1 MLVVVLC
8 TTYAMWG
15 TQILNFVD
23 SWGIQQ
29 PPNPAFRNPKSTPK
43 KRPMSA
49 SLLKRPLRRRAF
61 CSILRAV
68 SLLPVLLLTHASVAA
83 DANWTGATGT
93 QLWSTGTNWSPTSAP
108 GATSGTTNVDT
119 ATFNS
124 AAGATTITIDAGRNL
139 KSLVFATGAGSTF
152 TIGSAG
158 ANAGETLLLSSGGNV
173 VMNSGNTATVTLNAP
188 MVIEPV
194 SSTGAGSYTFSNS
207 STSTPSN
214 DANPY
219 KMTINGSIS
228 GGATTGL
235 ITLNFMATTG
245 NRSNDP
251 TANVMNGLISDGLSG
266 GLSVNVTG
274 TSGGQLGVWRF
285 NNDNNSYTGITSVS
299 TGTLIF
305 TSIANAGVN
314 SAIGAG
320 NTLNVG
326 GSSHVKYVG
335 GAASTDR
342 AITGNGLF
350 YNNGTGALTLNGTVA
365 AGITFRGNQ
374 SFIVNGL
381 ISGNSGI
388 SRTDGGTVFLN
399 NNNNSFTGN
408 ISISDGA
415 FQALTIF
422 NAGINSSA
430 GKGSTI
436 SLGQASTTI
445 GRFEY
450 TGTSTST
457 DRLIVM
463 QNGATGNTG
472 RGVINVMTA
481 GQTLTFT
488 NGVRLGTANTI
499 SAAANYSDL
508 TLTGVG
514 NGEIQGQIGGT
525 SGNPSTVVNMQII
538 KSGLGTWT
546 LSGTNTY
553 TLQTTISA
561 GILNIR
567 NSSAL
572 GAVLTSETVPSA
584 ANAGTT
590 VASGATL
597 QLQNN
602 ISVGAEA
609 LTLGG
614 TGAAGQT
621 GALVN
626 VSGTN
631 SFAGALTFTANT
643 AISSDSGSLALTNTA
658 AIVGGSHTLTLTG
671 AGNGSLA
678 GGMDTSVTSLT
689 KTGTGIWT
697 LSGTSSYTGTTT
709 VNAGTLNVTGTLGN
723 TAVAVNSGGTFSYAG
738 ALGGSLTAANNSTI
752 NIGDA
757 LTAGSTGTLTVGGNL
772 VLNDSTLLLF
782 DLGTASD
789 LIQANGTLITLDGIV
804 RVTTGAGFTAGTYKL
819 IGYTG
824 TLTDNGL
831 TTQTLAGYD
840 LSIIVD
846 TVNQAV
852 NLVATAISA
861 QYWDGG
867 DSVADNIVDG
877 GDGTWTNAGTNW
889 TLADGSNN
897 TSWSASV
904 EKIAVF
910 GGAAGGTVQVQD
922 AVAVNGLQ
930 FARNYTLA
938 SSGGQIQIT
947 NAATEMRVDTA
958 VTATVAA
965 PVTGAGGINK
975 TGDGTLIF
983 TAATGSNTYAGSTL
997 ITSGTLKVGATD
1009 TLPTGTAVTIG
1020 SGVFTGTLDLSSASQ
1035 QIGSLQI
1042 ASNNANLSSVVTIGA
1057 GQTLQVNG
1065 SMSIGIANNVK
1076 TVTRATITGPGSLV
1090 ISNTN
1095 AYFDAGMQT
1104 VTSQAAANLLPNAS
1118 TPFDNGANANNVTSD
1133 FTGLG
1138 SFTANV
1144 KEFRVGFGVNVNSTL
1159 LLSDT
1164 SNSITANVVQLA
1176 NSNGLNSGTSTVV
1189 LGAGTNTFVTDAI
1202 NIGVSK
1208 GVATLKFAS
1217 QTAGSAGTV
1226 VIGGKTG
1233 ATTDITVGSSLGTAT
1248 AAQPTGTLDLRGHTA
1263 TITAGALIIGKRN
1276 SGGGGGAA
1284 GFVYF
1289 DGGTFTV
1296 NSIEMGTMSGN
1307 AGTSSPGPSGSG
1319 TLIISGGTFTVN
1331 SGGSFVMAT
1340 YANTNTFGN
1349 AKAVLTI
1356 SGGTLVSNVNIV
1368 EGGGAGATTA
1378 NTTSIIQ
1385 LTGGTLDMTGHS
1397 IGDATNTIDTLQLDS
1412 GTLKDVSE
1420 INGGGAVTKTSAGTL
1435 TLLGTN
1441 TYTGATTISAGTLQ
1455 AGNGGASGTLGS
1467 GDVID
1472 NATLAFNRSDL
1483 LTVANNISGSG
1494 VVNQT
1499 GTGTTVVSGANT
1511 YTGQTTV
1518 SAGSLLVNN
1527 AYGGADSATGT
1538 NTVQVN
1544 ANATLGGAGR
1554 IAGSV
1559 NLAANATLA
1568 PGGNAA
1574 TITAGTPGLSTEIG
1588 TVLIGGNL
1596 TVAASATLA
1605 LQLKSGDTGLN
1616 ATFDAIT
1623 NHLTSVSGTATDGG
1637 NDRIIVNGTLTLD
1650 AASAI
1655 TVTLGTDFTPAYHA
1669 VFDLVDW
1676 TGSNIAL
1683 AYYDDG
1689 DGMRMGGSADNA
1701 GFALDLPDL
1710 TVYNG
1715 SWFWDVSQFGSS
1727 GVIAIVPEPS
1737 RTLLLLGGL
1746 LGLGLRRRRMRVMR

>member
-1 MLVVVLC
+1 
-8 TTYAMWG
+8 
-15 TQILNFVD
+15 
-23 SWGIQQ
+23 
-29 PPNPAFRNPKSTPK
+29 
-43 KRPMSA
+43 MSA
-49 SLLKRPLRRRAF
+49 SLLKRQLRRYAF
-61 CSILRAV
+61 CSILHAV
-68 SLLPVLLLTHASVAA
+68 SLLPVLLLTRASVAA
-83 DANWTGATGT
+83 DATWTGGTGT
-93 QLWSTGTNWSPTSAP
+93 QLWSTGSNWSPTTAP
-108 GATSGTTNVDT
+108 GATSGITNADT
-119 ATFNS
+119 ATFNT
-124 AAGATTITIDAGRNL
+124 ALGATTITIDTGRNL
-139 KSLVFATGAGSTF
+139 RNLTFTNTAGSTF

-158 ANAGETLLLSSGGNV
+158 TNAGEPLLLSSGGSV
-173 VMNSGNTATVTLNAP
+173 TMSAGNTATVTLNAP

-235 ITLNFMATTG
+235 ITLNFTATTG
-245 NRSNDP
+245 NRSSDP
-251 TANVMNGLISDGLSG
+251 SANVMNGLISDGLSG

-274 TSGGQLGVWRF
+274 SSGGQLGVWRF

-374 SFIVNGL
+374 HFIVNGL

-388 SRTDGGTVFLN
+388 ARTDGGTVFLN
-399 NNNNSFTGN
+399 NNNNSFIGAV
-408 ISISDGA
+408 SISDGA
-415 FQALTIF
+415 FQATTIF
-422 NAGINSSA
+422 NNGTNSSI
-430 GKGSTI
+430 GNTGNLN
-436 SLGQASTTI
+436 LGQASTTV

-450 TGTSTST
+450 TGATTSTN
-457 DRLIVM
+457 RLIVM

-472 RGVINVMTA
+472 RGIINVMTA

-488 NGVRLGTANTI
+488 NGVRLSTANTVT
-499 SAAANYSDL
+499 SNANYSDL

-553 TLQTTISA
+553 ALQTTISA

-572 GAVLTSETVPSA
+572 GAAISSETVPSA

-609 LTLGG
+609 LTLSG
-614 TGAAGQT
+614 TGAAGQNGT
-621 GALVN
+621 LVN

-631 SFAGALTFTANT
+631 SYAGALTFGTANV
-643 AISSDSGSLALTNTA
+643 AISSDSGSLALTSTT
-658 AIVGGSHTLTLTG
+658 AIVGGTRALTLTG

-678 GGMDTSVTSLT
+678 AAMDTTVSGLT
-689 KTGTGIWT
+689 KNGSGIWT
-697 LSGTSSYTGTTT
+697 LSAASTYTGATA
-709 VNAGTLNVTGTLGN
+709 VNAGTLNVTGSLGN
-723 TAVAVNSGGTFSYAG
+723 TAVTVANG
-738 ALGGSLTAANNSTI
+738 ATLAASSPLGGSLTVANLGTLSI
-752 NIGDA
+752 GNI

-772 VLNDSTLLLF
+772 VLNDSSLLLF

-789 LIQANGTLITLDGIV
+789 LIQGNGTLITLDGVV

-831 TTQTLAGYD
+831 VAQMLAGYNT
-840 LSIIVD
+840 SIVVD
-846 TVNQAV
+846 TVNKAV

-861 QYWDGG
+861 QYWDGT
-867 DSVADNIVDG
+867 DTVADNLVDG
-877 GDGTWTNAGTNW
+877 GDGIWTNADTNW

-922 AVAVNGLQ
+922 AMAVNGLQ

-947 NAATEMRVDTA
+947 NAATEFRVDTS

-997 ITSGTLKVGATD
+997 ITSGTLKIGATD
-1009 TLPTGTAVTIG
+1009 TLPTGTAVTVG
-1020 SGVFTGTLDLSSASQ
+1020 AGVFTATLDLSSASQ
-1035 QIGSLQI
+1035 RIASLQI
-1042 ASNNANLSSVVTIGA
+1042 ASNNANLSSTVTIGA

-1065 SMSIGIANNVK
+1065 SFSTGVANNVK
-1076 TVTRATITGPGSLV
+1076 TVTRAIITGPGSLV

-1095 AYFDAGMQT
+1095 AFFDAGLQT
-1104 VTSQAAANLLPNAS
+1104 VTSQAAADLLPNA
-1118 TPFDNGANANNVTSD
+1118 TFPFDNGANANNVTSD

-1138 SFTANV
+1138 SLTANV

-1164 SNSITANVVQLA
+1164 SNSITANVVQIA
-1176 NSNGLNSGTSTVV
+1176 NSNGLNSGTSTMI
-1189 LGAGTNTFVTDAI
+1189 LGAGTNTLVTDAI

-1233 ATTDITVGSSLGTAT
+1233 ATTDITVGGTLGTAT
-1248 AAQPTGTLDLRGHTA
+1248 GAQPTGILDLRGHTA

-1276 SGGGGGAA
+1276 SSGGGGAVGTA
-1284 GFVYF
+1284 YF

-1307 AGTSSPGPSGSG
+1307 SGTTSPGPSGSG

-1356 SGGTLVSNVNIV
+1356 SGGSLISNVNIV
-1368 EGGGAGATTA
+1368 EGGGVGATTA
-1378 NTTSIIQ
+1378 NTTSTIN

-1397 IGDATNTIDTLQLDS
+1397 IGDATNVIDVLTLES
-1412 GTLKDVSE
+1412 GTLKDVQE
-1420 INGGGAVTKTSAGTL
+1420 INGGGAVTKSNTGTL

-1455 AGNGGASGTLGS
+1455 VGNGGTTGTTGS
-1467 GDVID
+1467 GNVIN

-1483 LTVANNISGSG
+1483 LTVSNNVSGTG

-1499 GTGTTVVSGANT
+1499 GSGTTVVSGVNT

-1527 AYGGADSATGT
+1527 AYAGADSATGT

-1544 ANATLGGAGR
+1544 ANATLGGTGR

-1574 TITAGTPGLSTEIG
+1574 SITAGTTGLSTEIG
-1588 TVLIGGNL
+1588 TVFIGGNL
-1596 TVAASATLA
+1596 TVGASATLA
-1605 LQLKSGDTGLN
+1605 LQLKSSDIGLN
-1616 ATFDAIT
+1616 ATFDSIT
-1623 NHLTSVSGTATDGG
+1623 NRLTSVSGTATDGG
-1637 NDRIIVNGTLTLD
+1637 NDRIIVNGTLSLD
-1650 AASAI
+1650 AAS
-1655 TVTLGTDFTPAYHA
+1655 TLSVTLGSNFTGGYQS

-1683 AYYDDG
+1683 AYYDSG
-1689 DGMRMGGSADNA
+1689 TGMRVGGSADNA

-1710 TVYNG
+1710 TIYNS
-1715 SWFWDVSQFGSS
+1715 SWYWDVSQFGST

-1737 RTLLLLGGL
+1737 RALLLLGGL
-1746 LGLGLRRRRMRVMR
+1746 LGLGLRRRRLPAL

>member
-1 MLVVVLC
+1 MLIVVLC
-8 TTYAMWG
+8 TTYTLRG
-15 TQILNFVD
+15 TQILNLWR

-29 PPNPAFRNPKSTPK
+29 PPNPAFRIPKGTPK

-68 SLLPVLLLTHASVAA
+68 SLLPLLLLNHASVAA
-83 DANWTGATGT
+83 DASWTGGTGT
-93 QLWSTGTNWSPTSAP
+93 QLWSTSTNWSPTSAP
-108 GATSGTTNVDT
+108 GATSGITNADT
-119 ATFNS
+119 ATFNT
-124 AAGATTITIDAGRNL
+124 AGGATTITIDTGRNL

-158 ANAGETLLLSSGGNV
+158 ANAGEPLLLSSGGNV
-173 VMNSGNTATVTLNAP
+173 VMNPGNTATVTLDAP
-188 MVIEPV
+188 MVIEPT
-194 SSTGAGSYTFSNS
+194 SSTGAGTYTFSNS

-235 ITLNFMATTG
+235 ITLNFTATTG
-245 NRSNDP
+245 NRSNDAS
-251 TANVMNGLISDGLSG
+251 ANLMNGLISDGGSG

-274 TSGGQLGVWRF
+274 SGGQLGVWRF
-285 NNDNNSYTGITSVS
+285 NNNNNSYTGS
-299 TGTLIF
+299 TTVNNGTLIF

-320 NTLNVG
+320 SILNLGSNT
-326 GSSHVKYVG
+326 HVKYVG

-342 AITGNGLF
+342 AITGTGSF
-350 YNNGTGALTLNGTVA
+350 YNNGTGALTLNGTLA
-365 AGITFRGNQ
+365 AGLTFRGSQN
-374 SFIVNGL
+374 FIINGL
-381 ISGNSGI
+381 ISGASGL
-388 SRTDGGTVFLN
+388 SRTDGGRVFLN
-399 NNNNSFTGN
+399 NNSNSFSGN

-422 NAGINSSA
+422 NAGVNSSA

-445 GRFEY
+445 GSFEY
-450 TGTSTST
+450 AGNTTST

-463 QNGATGNTG
+463 NNVAAGNTG
-472 RGVINVMTA
+472 RGVINAMTA
-481 GQTLTFT
+481 GQTITFT
-488 NGVRLGTANTI
+488 NGVRVFTGNTVTSTANF
-499 SAAANYSDL
+499 SDL
-508 TLTGVG
+508 TLTGSG

-525 SGNPSTVVNMQII
+525 TGNAATAVNLQII
-538 KSGLGTWT
+538 KTGTGTWT
-546 LSGTNTY
+546 LSGANTY
-553 TLQTTISA
+553 LLQTTISA

-572 GAVLTSETVPSA
+572 GAVVTNETTPSA
-584 ANAGTT
+584 ANAGTV

-609 LTLGG
+609 LTLSG
-614 TGAAGQT
+614 TGASGQN

-631 SFAGALTFTANT
+631 SYGGALTFGTANV
-643 AISSDSGSLALTNTA
+643 AISSDSGSLALTSTT
-658 AIVGGSHTLTLTG
+658 AIVGGTRSLTLAG
-671 AGNGSLA
+671 AGSGSLA
-678 GGMDTSVTSLT
+678 AAMNTTVSGLT
-689 KTGTGIWT
+689 KNGTGMWT
-697 LSGTSSYTGTTT
+697 LSGASTYTGATA
-709 VNAGTLNVTGTLGN
+709 VNAGTLNVTGSLGN
-723 TAVAVNSGGTFSYAG
+723 TAVTVAAG
-738 ALGGSLTAANNSTI
+738 AALAAANTLGGSLTAANNTTI
-752 NIGDA
+752 IIGDA

-782 DLGTASD
+782 DLGTSSD
-789 LIQANGTLITLDGIV
+789 LIQANGALITLDGVV

-831 TTQTLAGYD
+831 VAQMLAGYST
-840 LSIIVD
+840 SIVVD

-861 QYWDGG
+861 QYWDGT
-867 DSVADNIVDG
+867 DTVADNLVDG
-877 GDGTWTNAGTNW
+877 GDGTWTNADTNW

-904 EKIAVF
+904 EKIAIF
-910 GGAAGGTVQVQD
+910 GGATGGTVQVQD
-922 AVAVNGLQ
+922 TVVVNGLQ
-930 FARNYTLA
+930 FAKSYTLA
-938 SSGGQIQIT
+938 DSGGKLSIS
-947 NAATEMRVDTA
+947 NAATEMRVDTG
-958 VTATVAA
+958 VTATLAT
-965 PVTGAGGINK
+965 PVIGTGGLNK
-975 TGDGTLIF
+975 TGDGTLVF
-983 TAATGSNTYAGSTL
+983 TAATGSNTYSGTTL
-997 ITSGTLKVGATD
+997 ITSGTLKIGATD
-1009 TLPTGTAVTIG
+1009 TLPTGTAVVVG
-1020 SGVFTGTLDLSSASQ
+1020 SGAFTGTLDLSSASQ
-1035 QIGSLQI
+1035 QIASLQI
-1042 ASNNANLSSVVTIGA
+1042 ASNNASLSSVVTIGA

-1065 SMSIGIANNVK
+1065 SFSTGVANNVK

-1095 AYFDAGMQT
+1095 AYFDAGLQT
-1104 VTSQAAANLLPNAS
+1104 VTSQSAANLLPNA
-1118 TPFDNGANANNVTSD
+1118 TFPFDSSANANNVTSD

-1144 KEFRVGFGVNVNSTL
+1144 KEFRVSFGVNVTSTL
-1159 LLSDT
+1159 LLSDA
-1164 SNSITANVVQLA
+1164 SNTITANAVQIA
-1176 NSNGLNSGTSTVV
+1176 NSNGLNSGTGTLV
-1189 LGAGTNTFVTDAI
+1189 LGAGTNTIRTDVF

-1208 GVATLKFAS
+1208 GSALVKFAS
-1217 QTAGSAGTV
+1217 PTAGSAGTV

-1233 ATTDITVGSSLGTAT
+1233 TTTDITVGSNLGTVT
-1248 AAQPTGTLDLRGHTA
+1248 GAQPTGTLDLRGHTA
-1263 TITAGALIIGKRN
+1263 TITAGALVIGKRDN
-1276 SGGGGGAA
+1276 SGGGGAA

-1307 AGTSSPGPSGSG
+1307 SGTSSPGPSGSG
-1319 TLIISGGTFTVN
+1319 TLTISGGTFTVN

-1349 AKAVLTI
+1349 AKATLTI
-1356 SGGTLVSNVNIV
+1356 SGGTLVSNVNLV

-1378 NTTSIIQ
+1378 NTTSTIQ

-1397 IGDATNTIDTLQLDS
+1397 IGNATNTIDILTLES
-1412 GTLKDVSE
+1412 GTLKDVQE
-1420 INGGGAVTKTSAGTL
+1420 INGGGAVTKTSAGKL
-1435 TLLGTN
+1435 VLLGTN
-1441 TYTGATTISAGTLQ
+1441 TYTGATTINSGTLQ
-1455 AGNGGASGTLGS
+1455 VGNGGTSGTLGS

-1483 LTVANNISGSG
+1483 LTVSNHVSGSG

-1499 GTGTTVVSGANT
+1499 GSGTTVVSGANS

-1518 SAGSLLVNN
+1518 NAGSLLVDN
-1527 AYGGADSATGT
+1527 AYAGADSATGT

-1554 IAGSV
+1554 VAGAV
-1559 NLAANATLA
+1559 NLTANAILA

-1574 TITAGTPGLSTEIG
+1574 TIAAGTPGLSTEIG

-1596 TVAASATLA
+1596 TVGASATVA
-1605 LQLKSGDTGLN
+1605 LQLKSGDTGLT
-1616 ATFDAIT
+1616 ATFDSIT
-1623 NHLTSVSGTATDGG
+1623 NRLTSVSGTATDGG
-1637 NDRIIVNGTLTLD
+1637 NDRIIVNGTLSLD

-1655 TVTLGTDFTPAYHA
+1655 TVTLGTDFTPGYHA

-1676 TGSNIAL
+1676 SGANIPL
-1683 AYYDDG
+1683 AYYDAG
-1689 DGMRMGGSADNA
+1689 TGMRVGGSADNA

-1710 TVYNG
+1710 TIYNG
-1715 SWFWDVSQFGSS
+1715 SWYWDVSQFGST
-1727 GVIAIVPEPS
+1727 GVIAIVPEPG
-1737 RTLLLLGGL
+1737 RALLLLGGL
-1746 LGLGLRRRRMRVMR
+1746 LGLGLRRRRLPAF

>member
-1 MLVVVLC
+1 M
-8 TTYAMWG
+8 
-15 TQILNFVD
+15 
-23 SWGIQQ
+23 
-29 PPNPAFRNPKSTPK
+29 
-43 KRPMSA
+43 
-49 SLLKRPLRRRAF
+49 
-61 CSILRAV
+61 
-68 SLLPVLLLTHASVAA
+68 AA
-83 DANWTGATGT
+83 DASWTGGTGT
-93 QLWSTGTNWSPTSAP
+93 LLWSDGANWSTNPAVP
-108 GATSGTTNVDT
+108 GATTGTTNANT
-119 ATFNS
+119 ATFNTGL
-124 AAGATTITIDAGRNL
+124 GATTITIDAGRNL
-139 KSLVFATGAGSTF
+139 SSLVFASGAASAF

-158 ANAGETLLLSSGGNV
+158 SNAGEALLLSSGGMIM
-173 VMNSGNTATVTLNAP
+173 MNPGNMDSVTLNAP

-194 SSTGAGSYTFSNS
+194 SGTGAGTYTFTNN
-207 STSTPSN
+207 STSTPTN

-219 KMTINGSIS
+219 KMIINGNVS
-228 GGATTGL
+228 GGATTGT
-235 ITLNFMATTG
+235 ITLNFTATTG

-266 GLSVNVTG
+266 GVSVNVTG

-285 NNDNNSYTGITSVS
+285 NNDSNSYTGITSVS

-305 TSIANAGVN
+305 TSIANAGVT

-365 AGITFRGNQ
+365 AGITFRGTQN
-374 SFIVNGL
+374 FIVNGL

-399 NNNNSFTGN
+399 NNSNSFKGN
-408 ISISDGA
+408 LSISDGA
-415 FQALTIF
+415 FQA
-422 NAGINSSA
+422 A
-430 GKGSTI
+430 TI
-436 SLGQASTTI
+436 SNNGTNSAVGNTGNLNFGQTSATV

-463 QNGATGNTG
+463 QNAATGNTG
-472 RGVINVMTA
+472 RGIINVMTA

-488 NGVRLGTANTI
+488 SGVRVNTANTLS
-499 SAAANYSDL
+499 SAANFSDL
-508 TLTGVG
+508 TLTGAG

-525 SGNPSTVVNMQII
+525 AGNASTVVNMQIV
-538 KSGLGTWT
+538 KTGLGTWT
-546 LSGTNTY
+546 LSGANTY
-553 TLQTTISA
+553 ALQTIVSA

-572 GAVLTSETVPSA
+572 GAVLSSETVPSA
-584 ANAGTT
+584 ADAGTV

-609 LTLGG
+609 LTLAG
-614 TGAAGQT
+614 TGASGQN

-631 SFAGALTFTANT
+631 SFAGALTLTANT
-643 AISSDSGSLALTNTA
+643 TLSSDSGSLALTNTT
-658 AIVGGSHTLTLTG
+658 AIVGSGGSRALTLTG

-678 GGMDTSVTSLT
+678 SSMDTGLASLT
-689 KTGTGIWT
+689 KNGTGMWT
-697 LSGTSSYTGTTT
+697 LTGTSSYTGTTT
-709 VNAGTLNVTGTLGN
+709 VNAGTLNVTGALGS
-723 TAVAVNSGGTFSYAG
+723 TAVTVNSGGTFAYAG
-738 ALGGSLTAANNSTI
+738 TLGGSLTAANNTTI
-752 NIGDA
+752 IIGDA

-772 VLNDSTLLLF
+772 TLNDSTLLMF
-782 DLGTASD
+782 DLGTSSD
-789 LIQANGTLITLDGIV
+789 LIQANGSTITLDGIV

-831 TTQTLAGYD
+831 VTQALAGYD
-840 LSIIVD
+840 VSIAVD

-852 NLVATAISA
+852 NLTATSISA

-867 DSVADNIVDG
+867 TSTADNVVHG

-889 TLADGSNN
+889 TLADGSSN
-897 TSWSASV
+897 TSWSAAV

-910 GGAAGGTVQVQD
+910 SGSSGGTVQVQD

-930 FARNYTLA
+930 FARSYTLA
-938 SSGGQIQIT
+938 DAGGQVQIS
-947 NAATEMRVDTA
+947 NAATEVRVDTA

-983 TAATGSNTYAGSTL
+983 TAVSGVNTYAGSTL
-997 ITSGTLKVGATD
+997 ITSGTLTIGTTD
-1009 TLPTGTAVTIG
+1009 TLPTGTAVTLG
-1020 SGVFTGTLDLSSASQ
+1020 SDVFTGTLDLSSASQ
-1035 QIGSLQI
+1035 HIASLQI
-1042 ASNNANLSSVVTIGA
+1042 ASNNANLSDTVIIGA

-1065 SMSIGIANNVK
+1065 SFSTGIANNVK
-1076 TVTRATITGPGSLV
+1076 IQTHAVFTGSGALV
-1090 ISNTN
+1090 VSNTGAN
-1095 AYFDAGMQT
+1095 FEAGLQT
-1104 VTSQAAANLLPNAS
+1104 VTSQAAANLLPGS
-1118 TPFDNGANANNVTSD
+1118 PSPFDSGVYANTTTTD
-1133 FTGLG
+1133 FSGLG
-1138 SFTANV
+1138 SFSANV
-1144 KEFRVGFGVNVNSTL
+1144 NEFRVAYGVNNNSTL
-1159 LLSDT
+1159 TLSDT
-1164 SNSITANVVQLA
+1164 GNSITANVVQIA
-1176 NSNGLNSGTSTVV
+1176 NSNGFNSGTGTLV

-1208 GVATLKFAS
+1208 GVATVKFAS

-1233 ATTDITVGSSLGTAT
+1233 ATTDITVGSSLTTAT
-1248 AAQPTGTLDLRGHTA
+1248 GANPTGTLDLRGHTA
-1263 TITAGALIIGKRN
+1263 TITAGALIIGKR
-1276 SGGGGGAA
+1276 SSAGGGGSA
-1284 GFVYF
+1284 GTVYF
-1289 DGGTFTV
+1289 DGGTFTA
-1296 NSIEMGTMSGN
+1296 NSVEMGTMSGN

-1340 YANTNTFGN
+1340 YANTNTFGI
-1349 AKAVLTI
+1349 ATATLTI
-1356 SGGTLVSNVNIV
+1356 SGGTMISNVNIL
-1368 EGGGAGATTA
+1368 EGGGAGATTT
-1378 NTTSIIQ
+1378 NTVSTIN

-1397 IGDATNTIDTLQLDS
+1397 IGDATNTINNLTLAS
-1412 GTLKDVSE
+1412 GTLKDVQE
-1420 INGGGAVTKTSAGTL
+1420 INGGGAVTKSTSGTL
-1435 TLLGTN
+1435 VLLGTN

-1467 GDVID
+1467 GNVID

-1483 LTVANNISGSG
+1483 LTVANNVSGSG

-1499 GTGTTVVSGANT
+1499 GTGTTVLSGANT
-1511 YTGQTTV
+1511 YAGQTTV
-1518 SAGSLLVNN
+1518 SAGTLLVNN
-1527 AYGGADSATGT
+1527 AHAGPDSATGT
-1538 NTVQVN
+1538 NTVQVG
-1544 ANATLGGAGR
+1544 ANSTLGGTGN

-1574 TITAGTPGLSTEIG
+1574 SIAAGTTGLSTEIG
-1588 TVLIGGNL
+1588 TVQIGGNL
-1596 TVAASATLA
+1596 TVSASATVA
-1605 LQLKSGDTGLN
+1605 LQLFSADTGLS
-1616 ATFDAIT
+1616 ATFDPT
-1623 NHLTSVSGTATDGG
+1623 TSRLTSVSGTATDGS
-1637 NDRIIVNGTLTLD
+1637 NDRILVNGTLSLD
-1650 AASAI
+1650 AASTI
-1655 TVTLGTDFTPAYHA
+1655 QVTLGTGFTPSYQA

-1676 TGSNIAL
+1676 AGANIPL
-1683 AYYDDG
+1683 AYYDSG
-1689 DGMRMGGSADNA
+1689 TGMRVGGSADNA
-1701 GFALDLPDL
+1701 AYALDLPDL
-1710 TVYNG
+1710 TVYNS
-1715 SWFWDVSQFGSS
+1715 SWFWDVSQFGST
-1727 GVIAIVPEPS
+1727 GVIAIVPEPG
-1737 RTLLLLGGL
+1737 RAMLLLCGL
-1746 LGLGLRRRRMRVMR
+1746 LGLRMRRRRQPAA

>member
-1 MLVVVLC
+1 M
-8 TTYAMWG
+8 
-15 TQILNFVD
+15 
-23 SWGIQQ
+23 
-29 PPNPAFRNPKSTPK
+29 
-43 KRPMSA
+43 
-49 SLLKRPLRRRAF
+49 
-61 CSILRAV
+61 
-68 SLLPVLLLTHASVAA
+68 LLLTHASVAA
-83 DANWTGATGT
+83 DASWTGGTGT
-93 QLWSTGTNWSPTSAP
+93 QLWSTGTNWNPTTAP
-108 GATSGTTNVDT
+108 GATSGTTNADT
-119 ATFNS
+119 ATFNT
-124 AAGATTITIDAGRNL
+124 AVGTTTITIDTGRNL
-139 KSLVFATGAGSTF
+139 RNLTFATGAGSTF

-158 ANAGETLLLSSGGNV
+158 ANAGETLLLTNGGTTA
-173 VMNSGNTATVTLNAP
+173 MNAGNTATVTLNAP
-188 MVIEPV
+188 MVIEPTTA
-194 SSTGAGSYTFSNS
+194 TGTASYTFTNNS
-207 STSTPSN
+207 TN
-214 DANPY
+214 NAGDLNPY
-219 KMTINGSIS
+219 KMTINGNIS

-235 ITLNFMATTG
+235 ITLNFTGSTG
-245 NRSNDP
+245 NRSGDTTGNL
-251 TANVMNGLISDGLSG
+251 MNGIISNGLSG
-266 GLSVNVTG
+266 GLSVIVTG
-274 TSGGQLGVWRF
+274 NGQTGVWQF
-285 NNDNNSYTGITSVS
+285 TNGNSSYTGGTTVTS
-299 TGTLIF
+299 GTLIF
-305 TSIANAGVN
+305 NSIANAGQN
-314 SAIGAG
+314 SSIGAG
-320 NTLNVG
+320 STLTL
-326 GSSHVKYVG
+326 GSGTFVKYAG
-335 GAASTDR
+335 GATATDR
-342 AITGNGLF
+342 TITGNGAF
-350 YNNGTGALTLNGTVA
+350 YNIGSGALTLNGSVNT
-365 AGITFRGNQ
+365 GIIYRGNG
-374 SFIVNGL
+374 SFIINGL
-381 ISGNSGI
+381 VTGSGTM

-399 NNNNSFTGN
+399 NNSNSFVGD

-415 FQALTIF
+415 FQATTIF
-422 NAGINSSA
+422 NNGTNSSV
-430 GKGSTI
+430 GS
-436 SLGQASTTI
+436 SGRLMLGQASTTI

-450 TGTSTST
+450 AGNTTST

-463 QNGATGNTG
+463 NNAATGNTG
-472 RGVINVMTA
+472 RGIIKAMTT

-488 NGVRLGTANTI
+488 NGVRLATGNTVT
-499 SAAANYSDL
+499 SNANYSDL
-508 TLTGVG
+508 TLAGSG

-525 SGNPSTVVNMQII
+525 TGNAATVVNLQII
-538 KSGLGTWT
+538 KSETGTWT
-546 LSGTNTY
+546 LSGANTY
-553 TLQTTISA
+553 LLQTLVNA

-572 GAVLTSETVPSA
+572 GAVMTNETVPSA
-584 ANAGTT
+584 ANAGTV

-609 LTLGG
+609 LTLSG
-614 TGAAGQT
+614 TGAAGQN

-631 SFAGALTFTANT
+631 SYGGALTFGTANV
-643 AISSDSGSLALTNTA
+643 AISSDSGSLALTSTT
-658 AIVGGSHTLTLTG
+658 AIVGGTRSLTLTG
-671 AGNGSLA
+671 AGSGSLA
-678 GGMDTSVTSLT
+678 AAMDTTVSGLT
-689 KTGTGIWT
+689 KNGTGTWT
-697 LSGTSSYTGTTT
+697 LSGASSYTGATA
-709 VNAGTLNVTGTLGN
+709 VNAGTLNVTGSLGN
-723 TAVAVNSGGTFSYAG
+723 TAVTVANGATLAG
-738 ALGGSLTAANNSTI
+738 SSTLGGSLTVANLGTLSI
-752 NIGDA
+752 GNI

-782 DLGTASD
+782 DLGTSSD
-789 LIQANGTLITLDGIV
+789 LIQANGSLITLDGVV

-831 TTQTLAGYD
+831 VAQMLAGYNT
-840 LSIIVD
+840 SIVVD

-852 NLVATAISA
+852 NLTATAISA

-867 DSVADNIVDG
+867 DSVADNVVDG
-877 GDGTWTNAGTNW
+877 GDGIWTNAGTNW

-922 AVAVNGLQ
+922 VVAVNGLQ

-938 SSGGQIQIT
+938 NSGGQIQIT

-965 PVTGAGGINK
+965 PVTGTGGINK
-975 TGDGTLIF
+975 TGDGTLVF
-983 TAATGSNTYAGSTL
+983 TAATGANTYAGSTL
-997 ITSGTLKVGATD
+997 ITSGTLKIGATD

-1035 QIGSLQI
+1035 QIASLQI

-1065 SMSIGIANNVK
+1065 SFSTGIANNVK

-1095 AYFDAGMQT
+1095 AYFDAGLQT
-1104 VTSQAAANLLPNAS
+1104 VTSQAAADLLPNA
-1118 TPFDNGANANNVTSD
+1118 TFPFDNGANANNVTSD

-1138 SFTANV
+1138 SLTANV

-1176 NSNGLNSGTSTVV
+1176 NSNGLNSGTSFVI

-1233 ATTDITVGSSLGTAT
+1233 SITDITVGSSLGTPT
-1248 AAQPTGTLDLRGHTA
+1248 AAQPNGTLDLRGHTA

-1296 NSIEMGTMSGN
+1296 NSIEMGSMSGN
-1307 AGTSSPGPSGSG
+1307 SGTTSPGPSGSG

-1349 AKAVLTI
+1349 AQATLTI
-1356 SGGTLVSNVNIV
+1356 SGGTLISNVNIT
-1368 EGGGAGATTA
+1368 EGGGVGATTT
-1378 NTTSIIQ
+1378 NTISTIK

-1397 IGDATNTIDTLQLDS
+1397 IGSATNVIDVLTLES
-1412 GTLKDVSE
+1412 GTLKDVQE
-1420 INGGGAVTKTSAGTL
+1420 INGGGVVTKSNTGTL
-1435 TLLGTN
+1435 VFLGTN

-1455 AGNGGASGTLGS
+1455 VGNGGTSGTLGS
-1467 GDVID
+1467 GNVID
-1472 NATLAFNRSDL
+1472 NAVLAFNRSDL
-1483 LTVANNISGSG
+1483 LTVTNNVSGSG

-1499 GTGTTVVSGANT
+1499 GSGTTVVSGVNT

-1527 AYGGADSATGT
+1527 AYAGADSATGT

-1544 ANATLGGAGR
+1544 ANATLGGTGK

-1574 TITAGTPGLSTEIG
+1574 TIAAGTTGLNTEIG

-1596 TVAASATLA
+1596 NVGASATLA

-1616 ATFDAIT
+1616 ATFDSIT
-1623 NHLTSVSGTATDGG
+1623 NRLTSVSGTAMDGG
-1637 NDRIIVNGTLTLD
+1637 NDRIIVNGTLSLD
-1650 AASAI
+1650 AASSI
-1655 TVTLGTDFTPAYHA
+1655 NVTLGTGFTPTYHA

-1683 AYYDDG
+1683 AYYDSG
-1689 DGMRMGGSADNA
+1689 TGMRVGGSADNA

-1710 TVYNG
+1710 TIYNS
-1715 SWFWDVSQFGSS
+1715 SWYWDVSQFGST

-1737 RTLLLLGGL
+1737 RALLLLGGL
-1746 LGLGLRRRRMRVMR
+1746 LGLGLRRRRLPAL

>member
-1 MLVVVLC
+1 
-8 TTYAMWG
+8 
-15 TQILNFVD
+15 
-23 SWGIQQ
+23 
-29 PPNPAFRNPKSTPK
+29 
-43 KRPMSA
+43 
-49 SLLKRPLRRRAF
+49 
-61 CSILRAV
+61 
-68 SLLPVLLLTHASVAA
+68 
-83 DANWTGATGT
+83 
-93 QLWSTGTNWSPTSAP
+93 
-108 GATSGTTNVDT
+108 
-119 ATFNS
+119 
-124 AAGATTITIDAGRNL
+124 
-139 KSLVFATGAGSTF
+139 
-152 TIGSAG
+152 
-158 ANAGETLLLSSGGNV
+158 
-173 VMNSGNTATVTLNAP
+173 MNSGNTATVTLNAP
-188 MVIEPV
+188 MVIEPT
-194 SSTGAGSYTFSNS
+194 SGTGTGSYTFSNN
-207 STSTPSN
+207 STATPST

-235 ITLNFMATTG
+235 ITLNFTATTG
-245 NRSNDP
+245 NRSNDAS
-251 TANVMNGLISDGLSG
+251 ANVMNGLISDGLSG
-266 GLSVNVTG
+266 GVSVNVTG

-285 NNDNNSYTGITSVS
+285 NNANNSYTGITSVS

-305 TSIANAGVN
+305 TSIANIGVN
-314 SAIGAG
+314 SSVGAG

-326 GSSHVKYVG
+326 GGSHVKYVG

-365 AGITFRGNQ
+365 AGIIFRGNQ

-399 NNNNSFTGN
+399 NNSNSFTGSL
-408 ISISDGA
+408 SISDGA
-415 FQALTIF
+415 FQAATIF
-422 NAGINSSA
+422 NNGTNSA
-430 GKGSTI
+430 VGKTGNVG
-436 SLGQASTTI
+436 LGQASSTV

-463 QNGATGNTG
+463 QNGATNNTG
-472 RGVINVMTA
+472 RGIINVMTA

-488 NGVRLGTANTI
+488 NGVRLNTANTI
-499 SAAANYSDL
+499 SSAANYSDL

-525 SGNPSTVVNMQII
+525 NGSPSAVVNLQII

-553 TLQTTISA
+553 ALQTTVSA

-584 ANAGTT
+584 ANAGTV

-597 QLQNN
+597 QIQNN

-609 LTLGG
+609 LTLAG
-614 TGAAGQT
+614 TGASGQN

-631 SFAGALTFTANT
+631 SFAGALTLTANT
-643 AISSDSGSLALTNTA
+643 TISSDSGSLALTNTA
-658 AIVGGSHTLTLTG
+658 AIVGSGGSRALTLSG

-678 GGMDTSVTSLT
+678 SSMDTGVASLT
-689 KTGTGIWT
+689 KNGSGLWT
-697 LSGTSSYTGTTT
+697 LSGSNSYTGATT
-709 VNAGTLNVTGTLGN
+709 VNAGTLNVTGALGN
-723 TAVAVNSGGTFSYAG
+723 TAVTVNSGGTFSYAG
-738 ALGGSLTAANNSTI
+738 GIGGNLTTANNTTI
-752 NIGDA
+752 NIGDV

-782 DLGTASD
+782 DLGTTSD
-789 LIQANGTLITLDGIV
+789 LIQANGSLITLDGIV

-831 TTQTLAGYD
+831 VAQALAGYD
-840 LSIIVD
+840 VSIVVD

-852 NLVATAISA
+852 NLVATGINA

-867 DSVADNIVDG
+867 DSVADNVVDG

-910 GGAAGGTVQVQD
+910 GGVVGGTVQVQD

-938 SSGGQIQIT
+938 NSGGQIQIT
-947 NAATEMRVDTA
+947 DAATEMRVDTA

-983 TAATGSNTYAGSTL
+983 TAATGSNTYSGSTL
-997 ITSGTLKVGATD
+997 ITSGTLKIGAND

-1020 SGVFTGTLDLSSASQ
+1020 SGAFTGALDLSSASQ
-1035 QIGSLQI
+1035 QIASLQI

-1076 TVTRATITGPGSLV
+1076 TVTRAIITGPGSLV
-1090 ISNTN
+1090 INNTN
-1095 AYFDAGMQT
+1095 ANFDAGLQT
-1104 VTSQAAANLLPNAS
+1104 VTSQGAADLLPNA
-1118 TPFDNGANANNVTSD
+1118 TNPFDNGANANNVTSD

-1164 SNSITANVVQLA
+1164 SNNITANVVQLS
-1176 NSNGLNSGTSTVV
+1176 NSNGLNSGSSTTV
-1189 LGAGTNTFVTDAI
+1189 LGAGSNIIATDTL

-1233 ATTDITVGSSLGTAT
+1233 TTTDITVGSSLTTAT
-1248 AAQPTGTLDLRGHTA
+1248 GAQPTGTLDLRGHTA
-1263 TITAGALIIGKRN
+1263 TITAGALIIGKRS
-1276 SGGGGGAA
+1276 SGGGGGSA
-1284 GFVYF
+1284 GTVYF
-1289 DGGTFTV
+1289 DGGTFTA
-1296 NSIEMGTMSGN
+1296 NSVEMGTMSGN
-1307 AGTSSPGPSGSG
+1307 AGTSSPGPSGNG
-1319 TLIISGGTFTVN
+1319 ILIISGGTFTVN

-1349 AKAVLTI
+1349 AKATLTI

-1397 IGDATNTIDTLQLDS
+1397 IGDATNTIDTLTLES
-1412 GTLKDVSE
+1412 GTLKDVQE
-1420 INGGGAVTKTSAGTL
+1420 INGGGAVTKSNTGTL
-1435 TLLGTN
+1435 VLLGTN
-1441 TYTGATTISAGTLQ
+1441 TYSGATTISAGTLQ
-1455 AGNGGASGTLGS
+1455 AGNGGTSGTLGS
-1467 GDVID
+1467 GDVIN

-1483 LTVANNISGSG
+1483 LTVANNVSGTG

-1499 GTGTTVVSGANT
+1499 GSGTTVLSGANS

-1527 AYGGADSATGT
+1527 VYGGADSATGT

-1544 ANATLGGAGR
+1544 ANATLGGTGK

-1574 TITAGTPGLSTEIG
+1574 TITAGTTGLSTEIG
-1588 TVLIGGNL
+1588 TVLIDGNL
-1596 TVAASATLA
+1596 TVGASATLA
-1605 LQLKSGDTGLN
+1605 LQLKSSDSGLN
-1616 ATFDAIT
+1616 ATFDPTT
-1623 NHLTSVSGTATDGG
+1623 NRLTGFSGTATDGS
-1637 NDRIIVNGTLTLD
+1637 NDRIIVNGTLSLD

-1655 TVTLGTDFTPAYHA
+1655 TVTLGADFTPTYQA
-1669 VFDLVDW
+1669 VFDLIDW
-1676 TGSNIAL
+1676 TGSNISQ
-1683 AYYDDG
+1683 AYYDSG
-1689 DGMRMGGSADNA
+1689 TGMRVGGSADNA

-1710 TVYNG
+1710 TVYNS
-1715 SWFWDVSQFGSS
+1715 SWFWDVSLFGST

-1737 RTLLLLGGL
+1737 RALLLLGGL
-1746 LGLGLRRRRMRVMR
+1746 LGLGLRRRRLPAVR

>member
-1 MLVVVLC
+1 
-8 TTYAMWG
+8 
-15 TQILNFVD
+15 
-23 SWGIQQ
+23 
-29 PPNPAFRNPKSTPK
+29 
-43 KRPMSA
+43 MSA

-61 CSILRAV
+61 CSILHALL
-68 SLLPVLLLTHASVAA
+68 LLPVLLVTRASVAA
-83 DANWTGATGT
+83 DASWTGGTGT
-93 QLWSTGTNWSPTSAP
+93 QLWSTSTNWSPNSAP
-108 GATSGTTNVDT
+108 GATSGTTNADT
-119 ATFNS
+119 ATFNT
-124 AAGATTITIDAGRNL
+124 AAGATTITIDTGRNL
-139 KSLVFATGAGSTF
+139 LNLLFTNTAGGSF

-158 ANAGETLLLSSGGNV
+158 ANAGEALLLSSGGSV
-173 VMNSGNTATVTLNAP
+173 TMNLGNTSTVTLNAP

-194 SSTGAGSYTFSNS
+194 SSTGNGSYTFANNS
-207 STSTPSN
+207 TITAGT
-214 DANPY
+214 DTNPY
-219 KMTINGSIS
+219 PMTINGSIS
-228 GGATTGL
+228 GGVTTGT
-235 ITLNFMATTG
+235 ITLNFAATTG
-245 NRSNDP
+245 NRSNDA
-251 TANVMNGLISDGLSG
+251 TANLMNGLISDGASG
-266 GLSVNVTG
+266 GVSVNVTG
-274 TSGGQLGVWRF
+274 SGGQLGVWRF
-285 NNDNNSYTGITSVS
+285 NNNNNSYTGS
-299 TGTLIF
+299 TTVNNGTLIF

-320 NTLNVG
+320 SILNLGSNT
-326 GSSHVKYVG
+326 HVKYVG

-342 AITGNGLF
+342 AITGTGSF
-350 YNNGTGALTLNGTVA
+350 YNNGTGALTLNGTLA
-365 AGITFRGNQ
+365 AGLTFRGSQN
-374 SFIVNGL
+374 FIINGL
-381 ISGNSGI
+381 ISGASGL

-399 NNNNSFTGN
+399 NNSNSFSGN

-422 NAGINSSA
+422 NAGVNSSA

-450 TGTSTST
+450 AGNTTST

-463 QNGATGNTG
+463 NNSATGNTG
-472 RGVINVMTA
+472 RGVISAMTA
-481 GQTLTFT
+481 GQTITFT
-488 NGVRLGTANTI
+488 NGVRVATGNTV
-499 SAAANYSDL
+499 SSNANYSDL
-508 TLTGVG
+508 TLTGNG

-525 SGNPSTVVNMQII
+525 TGNAATAVNMQII
-538 KSGLGTWT
+538 KTGTGTWT
-546 LSGTNTY
+546 LSGANTHL
-553 TLQTTISA
+553 LQTTISV

-572 GAVLTSETVPSA
+572 GAVVTNETTPSA
-584 ANAGTT
+584 ANAGTV

-597 QLQNN
+597 QIQNN

-609 LTLGG
+609 LTLSG
-614 TGAAGQT
+614 TGASGQN

-631 SFAGALTFTANT
+631 SYGGALTFGTANV
-643 AISSDSGSLALTNTA
+643 AISSDSGSLALTSTT
-658 AIVGGSHTLTLTG
+658 AIVGGTRSLTLTG
-671 AGNGSLA
+671 AGSGSLA
-678 GGMDTSVTSLT
+678 AAMNTTVSGLT
-689 KTGTGIWT
+689 KSGTGMWT
-697 LSGTSSYTGTTT
+697 LSGASTYTGATA
-709 VNAGTLNVTGTLGN
+709 VNAGTLNVTGSLGN
-723 TAVAVNSGGTFSYAG
+723 TAVTVAGGGTLA
-738 ALGGSLTAANNSTI
+738 AANTLGGSLTVANLGTLSI
-752 NIGDA
+752 GNI
-757 LTAGSTGTLTVGGNL
+757 LTAGSTATLTVGGNL
-772 VLNDSTLLLF
+772 VLNDSSVLLF
-782 DLGTASD
+782 DLGTSSD
-789 LIQANGTLITLDGIV
+789 LIQANGTLITLDGVV

-831 TTQTLAGYD
+831 VAQMLAGYST
-840 LSIIVD
+840 SIVVD
-846 TVNQAV
+846 TVNKAV

-861 QYWDGG
+861 QYWDGT
-867 DSVADNIVDG
+867 DTVADNLVDG
-877 GDGTWTNAGTNW
+877 GNGTWTNADTNW

-904 EKIAVF
+904 EKIAIF
-910 GGAAGGTVQVQD
+910 GGATGGTVQVQD

-947 NAATEMRVDTA
+947 NAATEFRVDTS

-965 PVTGAGGINK
+965 PVTGAGGLNK
-975 TGDGTLIF
+975 TGDGTLVF
-983 TAATGSNTYAGSTL
+983 TAAAGVNTYAGSTL
-997 ITSGTLKVGATD
+997 ITSGTLRIGATD
-1009 TLPTGTAVTIG
+1009 TLPTGTAVTVG
-1020 SGVFTGTLDLSSASQ
+1020 SGVFTATLDLSSASQ
-1035 QIGSLQI
+1035 RIGSLQI
-1042 ASNNANLSSVVTIGA
+1042 ASNNANLSSTVTIGA

-1065 SMSIGIANNVK
+1065 SFSTGVANNVK
-1076 TVTRATITGPGSLV
+1076 TVTRAIITGPGSLV

-1095 AYFDAGMQT
+1095 AFFDAGLQT
-1104 VTSQAAANLLPNAS
+1104 VTSQAAADLLPNA
-1118 TPFDNGANANNVTSD
+1118 TFPFDSGTNANNVTSD

-1138 SFTANV
+1138 SLIVNV

-1176 NSNGLNSGTSTVV
+1176 NSNGLNSGTSTAI

-1233 ATTDITVGSSLGTAT
+1233 ATTDITVGSTLGTAT
-1248 AAQPTGTLDLRGHTA
+1248 GAQPTGTLDLRGHTA
-1263 TITAGALIIGKRN
+1263 TITAGTLIIGKRN

-1284 GFVYF
+1284 GTVYF

-1296 NSIEMGTMSGN
+1296 NSVEMGTMSGN
-1307 AGTSSPGPSGSG
+1307 SGTSSPGPSGSG

-1349 AKAVLTI
+1349 AKATLTI
-1356 SGGTLVSNVNIV
+1356 SGGSLISNVNIV

-1378 NTTSIIQ
+1378 NTTSTIQ

-1397 IGDATNTIDTLQLDS
+1397 IGNATNTIDILTLES
-1412 GTLKDVSE
+1412 GTLKDVQE
-1420 INGGGAVTKTSAGTL
+1420 INGGGAVTKSNTGTL

-1455 AGNGGASGTLGS
+1455 VGNGGTSGTLGS
-1467 GDVID
+1467 GNVIN
-1472 NATLAFNRSDL
+1472 NATMAFNRSDL
-1483 LTVANNISGSG
+1483 LTVANNVSGTG

-1499 GTGTTVVSGANT
+1499 GSGTTVVSGVNT

-1527 AYGGADSATGT
+1527 AYAGTDSATGT

-1544 ANATLGGAGR
+1544 ANATLGGTGK

-1574 TITAGTPGLSTEIG
+1574 TIAAGTTGLSTEIG

-1596 TVAASATLA
+1596 TVGASATLA
-1605 LQLKSGDTGLN
+1605 LQLKNSDSGLN

-1623 NHLTSVSGTATDGG
+1623 NRLTSVSGTATDGG
-1637 NDRIIVNGTLTLD
+1637 NDRIIVNGTLSLD
-1650 AASAI
+1650 AASSI
-1655 TVTLGTDFTPAYHA
+1655 NVTLGTGFTPTYQA

-1683 AYYDDG
+1683 GYYDSG
-1689 DGMRMGGSADNA
+1689 SGVRVGGSADNA

-1710 TVYNG
+1710 TIYNS
-1715 SWFWDVSQFGSS
+1715 SWYWDMSQFGST
-1727 GVIAIVPEPS
+1727 GVIAIVPEPG
-1737 RTLLLLGGL
+1737 RALLLMCGL
-1746 LGLGLRRRRMRVMR
+1746 VGLGLRRRRLL